1 MAYKKVYDLWLN
13 EESLDS
19 ALKKELKN
27 LKENE
32 IEEAFY
38 KDIEFGTAGAR
49 GIMGPGT
56 NRMNIYTIKRM
67 SLGFAKYIKKT
78 AKTSN
83 YSVAISY
90 DNRNNSQLF
99 AYTAARVLASEGI
112 KTFITKELRPTPVLS
127 YMVRHFDCDGG
138 IMITASHNPKEYNGF
153 KVYDSHGGQLTPDLA
168 EILVAEVNKI
178 KDYFYIQEYN
188 SPKYIKE
195 VSSDLDYG
203 YLSLVKQIS
212 LTELKEKPL
221 KFVYSPLHGTGG
233 KLVKELLDDLGYNL
247 ITVDK
252 EMVTDGDFSAVKS
265 SNPEDLSAYE
275 GSLKVAKKH
284 NADLILITD
293 PDADRLGI
301 MVLHEGK
308 YIPLNGNQTA
318 SLELYYILNRRKE
331 LNTLDEDGIVYS
343 SNVTTP
349 LIIDIAKDFNIEVK
363 EVLTGFK
370 FIGEAMRQTKRPYIF
385 GSEESYGSLI
395 SPFVRD
401 KDAIQAVLLL
411 VEMAT
416 YYNKYNK
423 TLYDVLLEVY
433 EKYGSYA
440 EKTLS
445 LAYEGIA
452 GAKKI
457 KKIMKHFRNDYL
469 SISGDKLN
477 LTEDYLN
484 STVYQDN
491 KFRPLEFPKA
501 NVLRFIYESN
511 NIVILRPSGTEPKL
525 KVYFYVK
532 EKSLEKANETLIKIE
547 KEVLNKIK
555 EI

>member
-1 MAYKKVYDLWLN
+1 MAYKKVYDLWL
-13 EESLDS
+13 EEDSLDS
-19 ALKKELKN
+19 NLKKELKN
-27 LKENE
+27 LQENE

-78 AKTSN
+78 ALTSN

-127 YMVRHFDCDGG
+127 YMVRHFACDGG

-168 EILVAEVNKI
+168 EILVAEVDKI
-178 KDYFYIQEYN
+178 KDYFHIQEYN
-188 SPKYIKE
+188 TPKYIKE

-203 YLSLVKQIS
+203 YLSLVKKIS
-212 LTELKEKPL
+212 LTDLKEKPL
-221 KFVYSPLHGTGG
+221 TFVYSPLHGTGG
-233 KLVKELLDDLGYNL
+233 KLVKELLDELDYNL
-247 ITVDK
+247 ITVDQ

-265 SNPEDLSAYE
+265 SNPEELSAYE
-275 GSLKVAKKH
+275 GSLKVAKEH

-318 SLELYYILNRRKE
+318 SLELYYILSRRKE
-331 LNTLDEDGIVYS
+331 LNILDEDGLVYS

-349 LIIDIAKDFNIEVK
+349 LIIDIAKGFNIEVK

-370 FIGEAMRQTKRPYIF
+370 FIGEAMRQTERTYIF

-416 YYNKYNK
+416 YYNTYNK

-440 EKTLS
+440 EKTVS
-445 LAYEGIA
+445 IAYEGIA

-457 KKIMKHFRNDYL
+457 KNIMKHFRDDYL
-469 SISGDKLN
+469 TLSGEKLE
-477 LTEDYLN
+477 LAEDYLN
-484 STVYQDN
+484 STIYQDD
-491 KFRPLEFPKA
+491 KFRPLDFDKA

-532 EKSLEKANETLIKIE
+532 EDSLEKASETLLKIE
-547 KEVLNKIK
+547 KEVLGKIK

>member
-19 ALKKELKN
+19 VLKKELKN

-127 YMVRHFDCDGG
+127 YMVRHFACDGG

-153 KVYDSHGGQLTPDLA
+153 KVYDSHGGQLTPNLA
-168 EILVAEVNKI
+168 EILVDEVNKI
-178 KDYFYIQEYN
+178 KDYFHIQEYN

-252 EMVTDGDFSAVKS
+252 EMVIDGDFSAVKS
-265 SNPEDLSAYE
+265 SNPEELTAYE

-331 LNTLDEDGIVYS
+331 LNILDEDGIVYS

-370 FIGEAMRQTKRPYIF
+370 FIGEAMRQTERPYIF

-416 YYNKYNK
+416 YYNKHNK

-469 SISGDKLN
+469 SISGGKLN

-484 STVYQDN
+484 STVYQNN
-491 KFRPLEFPKA
+491 KFRPLDFPKA

-532 EKSLEKANETLIKIE
+532 EKSLEKANETLLKIE